1 MLKRRDRSQDPAL
14 GASAQRLQRLPQESH
29 CCPPVGL
36 GMSLASSAKRRTC
49 EPTGALVITAPEA
62 HRARRKHRP
71 LPVCAPASAHHR
83 AADRKQ
89 PGHDQITQFDRPH
102 SRLRTFPWGLA
113 RGVGVS
119 VPLALVGRRR
129 GVRVVRRAC
138 CRRALDG
145 GGRAN
150 NRVVKIVDDSLDAA
164 RGVFPDKLQRLGVT
178 AARNAGWILAD
189 RPCRAPQRNRLQRA
203 VRHPAPARPPARA
216 HTHKRH
222 TLKFGPAPTASRAC
236 ISVVAARATGHG
248 VHGQSAT
255 RRGSS
260 L

>member
-1 MLKRRDRSQDPAL
+1 MRACVCTCVRACLQVVYIEAVQPHHQRARDTPNLREPDPLPPATPCRLSAPLGIPAPRPSRVDANLTSPRPRPRTRTCIRAPQSNTRRTGSDMVHVRSCIMTFNCCPGSHVRVFRTISSVRWSWSSMLMLKRRDGSQDPAL

-102 SRLRTFPWGLA
+102 SRL
-113 RGVGVS
+113 
-119 VPLALVGRRR
+119 
-129 GVRVVRRAC
+129 
-138 CRRALDG
+138 
-145 GGRAN
+145 
-150 NRVVKIVDDSLDAA
+150 
-164 RGVFPDKLQRLGVT
+164 
-178 AARNAGWILAD
+178 
-189 RPCRAPQRNRLQRA
+189 
-203 VRHPAPARPPARA
+203 
-216 HTHKRH
+216 
-222 TLKFGPAPTASRAC
+222 
-236 ISVVAARATGHG
+236 
-248 VHGQSAT
+248 
-255 RRGSS
+255 
-260 L
+260 